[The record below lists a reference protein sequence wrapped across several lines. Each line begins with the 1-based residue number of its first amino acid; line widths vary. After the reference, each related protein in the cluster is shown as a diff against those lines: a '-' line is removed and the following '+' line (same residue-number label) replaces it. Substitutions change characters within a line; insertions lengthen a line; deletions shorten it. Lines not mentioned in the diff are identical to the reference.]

1 MNKLNPSSIKLIEE
15 AVEGEYNFI
24 KKEEIME
31 ENIITLTIDGQ
42 EVKVKEGTTILQAAK
57 QAGIDI
63 PTLCFLKDINEVGDC
78 RMCIVEVE
86 GRRGFA
92 TSCIQTVEEG
102 MVVHTHTQNVLEAR
116 HVILDLIISNHAK
129 DCLTCTRS
137 GNCELQTLAT
147 KFNVLNIEF
156 EGERTEHK
164 VDDLSPSIV
173 RDFNKCILCRRC
185 VAACKNVQKIGAI
198 DCINRGFESCISTV
212 GDHSLND
219 VNCTFCG
226 QCIEACPTGALHEKE
241 TINDV
246 WVKLKD
252 PETTVIV
259 QTAPAVRVALGEE
272 FGMPIGT
279 NVVGKMVTA
288 LKRLGFNK
296 VFDTNT
302 GADLTIMEEANEF
315 IERFTKN
322 DNLPLITS
330 CSPGWVKYIEMNYP
344 ELLPHL
350 SSCKSPHQMF
360 GAILKTY
367 YAKREG
373 LDPAKMYVVSVMP
386 CIAKKFERQRPEM
399 KEDDLYDVDN
409 VITTRELAR
418 MIKQANKKKKKLEDS
433 NFDSPMGEASGA
445 GAIFGT
451 TGGVMEAALRTAQ
464 DTLTGKDL
472 AKIDFEQVRGGEGIK
487 RATINIA
494 GKEINVVAA
503 SGLANARTILEEIKS
518 GKANYQ
524 FVEIMACPGGCIMGG
539 GQPIKSSKI
548 RSEVDVRKL
557 RADALYSIDERSI
570 VRKSHENPVMKKLY
584 KDFLEKPGSE
594 IAEKLLH
601 TTYTKREK
609 YNI

>member
-1 MNKLNPSSIKLIEE
+1 ME
-15 AVEGEYNFI
+15 
-24 KKEEIME
+24 KEMV
-31 ENIITLTIDGQ
+31 NLTIDNQ
-42 EVKVKEGTTILQAAK
+42 KVTVPKGTTILEAAK
-57 QAGIDI
+57 TAGIDI
-63 PTLCFLKDINEVGDC
+63 PTLCFLKEINEVGDC

-137 GNCELQTLAT
+137 GNCELQALAT

-156 EGERTEHK
+156 EGERTEHTI
-164 VDDLSPSIV
+164 DDLSPSIV

-198 DCINRGFESCISTV
+198 DCISRGFESCISTV

-246 WVKLKD
+246 WIKLKD

-288 LKRLGFNK
+288 LKRLGFDK

-322 DNLPLITS
+322 DNLPMITS

-350 SSCKSPHQMF
+350 SSCKSPHEMF

-367 YAKREG
+367 YANREG
-373 LDPAKMYVVSVMP
+373 LDPEKIYVVSVMP

-399 KEDDLYDVDN
+399 MEDNLYDVDN

-418 MIKQANKKKKKLEDS
+418 MIKQANIEFEKLEDS

-472 AKIDFEQVRGGEGIK
+472 PKIDFEQVRGGEGIK

-494 GKEINVVAA
+494 GKDINVVAA

-539 GQPIKSSKI
+539 GQPIKSSKV
-548 RSEVDVRKL
+548 RAEVDVRKL

-594 IAEKLLH
+594 IAERLLH

>member
-1 MNKLNPSSIKLIEE
+1 MIN
-15 AVEGEYNFI
+15 
-24 KKEEIME
+24 
-31 ENIITLTIDGQ
+31 LTIDDQ
-42 EVKVKEGTTILQAAK
+42 KISVPKGTTILQAAK

-63 PTLCFLKDINEVGDC
+63 PTLCFLKEINEVGDC

-86 GRRGFA
+86 GRKGFA

-102 MVVHTHTQNVLEAR
+102 MVVHTHTPNVLEAR
-116 HVILDLIISNHAK
+116 HVILDLIISNHSK

-137 GNCELQTLAT
+137 GNCELQSLAT
-147 KFNVLNIEF
+147 KFNVLQVEF
-156 EGERTEHK
+156 EGERTEHEI
-164 VDDLSPSIV
+164 DDLSPSIV

-246 WVKLKD
+246 WTKLKD
-252 PETTVIV
+252 PDSIVIV

-272 FGMPIGT
+272 FGMGIGI
-279 NVVGKMVTA
+279 NVTGKMVTA
-288 LKRLGFNK
+288 LKRLGFDK

-315 IERFTKN
+315 INRFKNN
-322 DNLPLITS
+322 DNLPMITS

-350 SSCKSPHQMF
+350 SSCKSPHEMF
-360 GAILKTY
+360 GAIIKTY
-367 YAKREG
+367 YAKKENI
-373 LDPAKMYVVSVMP
+373 DPKKIYVVSVMP
-386 CIAKKFERQRPEM
+386 CIAKKFERQREEM
-399 KEDDLYDVDN
+399 KEGELFDVDN

-418 MIKQANKKKKKLEDS
+418 MIKQANIEFTKLEDS
-433 NFDSPMGEASGA
+433 KFDSPMGEATGA
-445 GAIFGT
+445 GAIFGV

-464 DTLTGKDL
+464 DTLTGESL
-472 AKIDFEQVRGGEGIK
+472 PQIDFEEVRGTQNIK
-487 RATINIA
+487 RANIEIA
-494 GKEINVVAA
+494 GKEIKVVAA
-503 SGLANARTILEEIKS
+503 SGLANAKTILEEIKQ
-518 GKANYQ
+518 GKADYQ

-548 RSEVDVRKL
+548 QAEVDVKKL
-557 RADALYSIDERSI
+557 RAQALYSIDEKSVI
-570 VRKSHENPVMKKLY
+570 RKSHENPVMKKIY
-584 KDFLEKPGSE
+584 KEFLGKPGSE
-594 IAEKLLH
+594 LAEELLH
-601 TTYTKREK
+601 TAYEKREK

>member
-1 MNKLNPSSIKLIEE
+1 MD
-15 AVEGEYNFI
+15 
-24 KKEEIME
+24 
-31 ENIITLTIDGQ
+31 ENLITLTIDGQ
-42 EVKVKEGTTILQAAK
+42 KVKVKEGTTILQAAK

-102 MVVHTHTQNVLEAR
+102 MVVHTHTPNVLEAR

-137 GNCELQTLAT
+137 GNCELQTLAV
-147 KFNVLNIEF
+147 KFNVLNVEF
-156 EGERTEHK
+156 EGERTKHK
-164 VDDLSPSIV
+164 VDNISPSIE

-185 VAACKNVQKIGAI
+185 IAACKNVQKIGAI
-198 DCINRGFESCISTV
+198 DCISRGFKSCISTV
-212 GDHSLND
+212 GDKSLND

-252 PETTVIV
+252 KDTYVIV

-272 FGMPIGT
+272 FGMDIGT
-279 NVVGKMVTA
+279 NVTGKMVTA
-288 LKRLGFNK
+288 LKRLGFDK

-302 GADLTIMEEANEF
+302 GADFTIMEEANEF
-315 IERFTKN
+315 VQRIQN
-322 DNLPLITS
+322 NGVLPMITS
-330 CSPGWVKYIEMNYP
+330 CSPGWVRYIEMNYP

-350 SSCKSPHQMF
+350 STCKSPHEML

-367 YAKREG
+367 YAKKEG
-373 LDPAKMYVVSVMP
+373 IDPKNIYVVSVMP
-386 CIAKKFERQRPEM
+386 CIAKKFERQRDEL
-399 KEDDLYDVDN
+399 KNNDLYNVDN
-409 VITTRELAR
+409 VITTRELSR
-418 MIKQANKKKKKLEDS
+418 MIKQANIEFNKLEDS
-433 NFDSPMGEASGA
+433 EFDLPLGEATGA

-472 AKIDFEQVRGGEGIK
+472 KEIDFKEVRGGKGIK
-487 RATINIA
+487 KSKVNIA
-494 GKEINVVAA
+494 GKDLKVVAA
-503 SGLANARTILEEIKS
+503 SGLANAKEILEEIKNK
-518 GKANYQ
+518 KADYQ
-524 FVEIMACPGGCIMGG
+524 FVEIMACPGGCVMGG

-548 RSEVDVRKL
+548 QSEVDVRKL
-557 RADALYSIDERSI
+557 RADALYSIDEKSVI
-570 VRKSHENPVMKKLY
+570 RKSHENPVINKVY
-584 KDFLEKPGSE
+584 DEFLEKPGSH
-594 IAEKLLH
+594 IAHELLH
-601 TTYTKREK
+601 TSYKEREK
-609 YNI
+609 YI

>member
-1 MNKLNPSSIKLIEE
+1 M
-15 AVEGEYNFI
+15 G
-24 KKEEIME
+24 KKD
-31 ENIITLTIDGQ
+31 ENVNMVTLTIDDQ
-42 EVKVKEGTTILQAAK
+42 KVCVPEGTTILQAAK

-63 PTLCFLKDINEVGDC
+63 PTLCFLKEINEVGDC

-102 MVVHTHTQNVLEAR
+102 MVVHTHTPNVLEAR

-137 GNCELQTLAT
+137 GNCELQALAV

-156 EGERTEHK
+156 EGERTKHR

-185 VAACKNVQKIGAI
+185 VAACKNVQGIGAI

-246 WVKLKD
+246 WIKLKD
-252 PETTVIV
+252 PETTVLV

-279 NVVGKMVTA
+279 NVQGKMVTA
-288 LKRLGFNK
+288 LKRLGFDK

-302 GADLTIMEEANEF
+302 GADFTIMEEANEF
-315 IERFTKN
+315 IERFKEH
-322 DNLPLITS
+322 DNLPMITS
-330 CSPGWVKYIEMNYP
+330 CSPGWVRYIEMNYP

-350 SSCKSPHQMF
+350 STCKSPHQMF
-360 GAILKTY
+360 GALLKTY
-367 YAKREG
+367 YAQKEG
-373 LDPAKMYVVSVMP
+373 LDPEKIYVVSVMP
-386 CIAKKFERQRPEM
+386 CIAKKFERERPEM
-399 KEDDLYDVDN
+399 KENGLYDVDN

-418 MIKQANKKKKKLEDS
+418 MIKQANIEFEKLGDS
-433 NFDSPMGEASGA
+433 PYDAPMGEASGA

-464 DTLTGKDL
+464 DVLTGEDL
-472 AKIDFEQVRGGEGIK
+472 PKINFEQVRGGDGIK
-487 RATINIA
+487 RATITIA
-494 GKEINVVAA
+494 GKPISVVAA
-503 SGLANARTILEEIKS
+503 SGLSNAKKILDEIKS
-518 GKANYQ
+518 GKSNYQ

-557 RADALYSIDERSI
+557 RADSLYSIDERSTI
-570 VRKSHENPVMKKLY
+570 RKSHENPVVKKIY
-584 KDFLEKPGSE
+584 EEFLEKPGSYR
-594 IAEKLLH
+594 AEKLLH
-601 TTYTKREK
+601 TKYTAREK
-609 YNI
+609 YRI

>member
-1 MNKLNPSSIKLIEE
+1 
-15 AVEGEYNFI
+15 
-24 KKEEIME
+24 ME
-31 ENIITLTIDGQ
+31 SRMINLTIDDQ
-42 EVKVKEGTTILQAAK
+42 NVTVPEGTTILQAAK

-63 PTLCFLKDINEVGDC
+63 PTLCFLKEINEVGDC

-86 GRRGFA
+86 GRKGFA
-92 TSCIQTVEEG
+92 TSCIQKVEEG
-102 MVVHTHTQNVLEAR
+102 MVVRTHTPNVLEAR
-116 HVILDLIISNHAK
+116 HVILDLIISNHSK

-137 GNCELQTLAT
+137 GNCELQVLAT

-164 VDDLSPSIV
+164 IDDLSPSIV

-185 VAACKNVQKIGAI
+185 VAACKNVQEIGAI

-252 PETTVIV
+252 PDTVVLV

-279 NVVGKMVTA
+279 NVTGKMVTA
-288 LKRLGFNK
+288 LKRLGFDK

-302 GADLTIMEEANEF
+302 GADFTIMEEANEF
-315 IERFTKN
+315 VERFKKH
-322 DNLPLITS
+322 DELPMLTS
-330 CSPGWVKYIEMNYP
+330 CCPGWIKYIEMNYP
-344 ELLPHL
+344 ELLSHL

-367 YAKREG
+367 YAQKEG
-373 LDPAKMYVVSVMP
+373 IDPEKIYTVSVMP
-386 CIAKKFERQRPEM
+386 CIAKKFESKRPEM
-399 KEDDLYDVDN
+399 KENGLYDVDN
-409 VITTRELAR
+409 IITTRELSR
-418 MIKQANKKKKKLEDS
+418 MIKQANIDFEKLDDS
-433 NFDSPMGEASGA
+433 TFDDPMGEATGA
-445 GAIFGT
+445 AAIFGV
-451 TGGVMEAALRTAQ
+451 TGGVMEAALRTAE
-464 DTLTGKDL
+464 DILTGEDL
-472 AKIDFEQVRGGEGIK
+472 PKIDFKQVRGSQGIK
-487 RATINIA
+487 RATVTIA
-494 GKEINVVAA
+494 GKPISVVAA
-503 SGLANARTILEEIKS
+503 SGLSNAKQILEEIKS

-539 GQPIKSSKI
+539 GQPIKHSKI
-548 RSEVDVRKL
+548 RAEVDVQKL
-557 RADALYSIDERSI
+557 RANSLYSIDEKSSI
-570 VRKSHENPVMKKLY
+570 RKSHENPVIKKIY
-584 KDFLEKPGSE
+584 KEYLEKPGSYR
-594 IAEKLLH
+594 AEKLLH
-601 TTYTKREK
+601 TKYTKREK
-609 YNI
+609 YRID

>member
-1 MNKLNPSSIKLIEE
+1 
-15 AVEGEYNFI
+15 
-24 KKEEIME
+24 ME
-31 ENIITLTIDGQ
+31 SKMINLTIDDQ
-42 EVKVKEGTTILQAAK
+42 NVTVPEGTTILQAAK

-86 GRRGFA
+86 GRKGFA
-92 TSCIQTVEEG
+92 TSCIQKVEEG
-102 MVVHTHTQNVLEAR
+102 MVVHTHTPNVLEAR
-116 HVILDLIISNHAK
+116 HVILDLIISNHSK

-137 GNCELQTLAT
+137 GNCELQVLAT

-164 VDDLSPSIV
+164 IDDLSPSIV

-185 VAACKNVQKIGAI
+185 VAACKNVQEIGAI

-252 PETTVIV
+252 PDTVVLV

-272 FGMPIGT
+272 FGMQVGT
-279 NVVGKMVTA
+279 NVTGKMVTA
-288 LKRLGFNK
+288 LKRLGFDK

-302 GADLTIMEEANEF
+302 GADFTIMEEANEF
-315 IERFTKN
+315 VERFKAHEE
-322 DNLPLITS
+322 LPMLTS
-330 CSPGWVKYIEMNYP
+330 CCPGWIKYIEMNYP
-344 ELLPHL
+344 EMLPHL

-360 GAILKTY
+360 GAILKSY
-367 YAKREG
+367 YAKKEG
-373 LDPAKMYVVSVMP
+373 IDPEKIYTVSVMP
-386 CIAKKFERQRPEM
+386 CIAKKFESKRPEM
-399 KEDDLYDVDN
+399 KENGLEDVDN

-418 MIKQANKKKKKLEDS
+418 MIKQANIDFEKLEDS
-433 NFDSPMGEASGA
+433 KFDDPMGEATGA
-445 GAIFGT
+445 AAIFGV
-451 TGGVMEAALRTAQ
+451 TGGVMEAALRTAE
-464 DTLTGKDL
+464 DILTGKEL
-472 AKIDFEQVRGGEGIK
+472 PKIDFEQVRGSQGIK
-487 RATINIA
+487 RATITIA
-494 GKEINVVAA
+494 GKPISVVAA
-503 SGLANARTILEEIKS
+503 SGLANAKKILEEIKT

-539 GQPIKSSKI
+539 GQPIKHSKV
-548 RSEVDVRKL
+548 RAEVDVQKL
-557 RADALYSIDERSI
+557 RASSLYSIDEKSTI
-570 VRKSHENPVMKKLY
+570 RKSHENPVVQKIY
-584 KDFLEKPGSE
+584 NEFLENPGSYR
-594 IAEKLLH
+594 AEKLLH
-601 TTYTKREK
+601 TKYAEREK
-609 YNI
+609 YRI

>member
-1 MNKLNPSSIKLIEE
+1 ME
-15 AVEGEYNFI
+15 
-24 KKEEIME
+24 KEMV
-31 ENIITLTIDGQ
+31 NLTIDNQ
-42 EVKVKEGTTILQAAK
+42 KVTVPKGTTILNAAK

-102 MVVHTHTQNVLEAR
+102 MVVHTHTPNVLEAR

-137 GNCELQTLAT
+137 GNCELQALAT

-164 VDDLSPSIV
+164 IDDLSPSIV

-252 PETTVIV
+252 PDTTVIV

-288 LKRLGFNK
+288 LKRLGFDR

-322 DNLPLITS
+322 DNLPMITS

-350 SSCKSPHQMF
+350 SSCKSPHEMF

-373 LDPAKMYVVSVMP
+373 LDPEKIYVVSVMP

-399 KEDDLYDVDN
+399 MEDNLYDVDN

-418 MIKQANKKKKKLEDS
+418 MIKQANIEFEKLEDS

-464 DTLTGKDL
+464 DTLTGEDL
-472 AKIDFEQVRGGEGIK
+472 PKIDFEQVRGGEGIK

-494 GKEINVVAA
+494 GKDINVVVA

-539 GQPIKSSKI
+539 GQPIKSSKV
-548 RSEVDVRKL
+548 RAEVDVRKL

-594 IAEKLLH
+594 IAERLLH

>member
-1 MNKLNPSSIKLIEE
+1 ME
-15 AVEGEYNFI
+15 
-24 KKEEIME
+24 KEMV
-31 ENIITLTIDGQ
+31 NLTIDNQ
-42 EVKVKEGTTILQAAK
+42 KITVPKGTTILAAAK
-57 QAGIDI
+57 EAGIDI
-63 PTLCFLKDINEVGDC
+63 PTLCFLKDINEMGDC

-137 GNCELQTLAT
+137 GNCELQALAT

-156 EGERTEHK
+156 EGERTEHTI
-164 VDDLSPSIV
+164 DDLSPSIV

-279 NVVGKMVTA
+279 NVTGKMVTA
-288 LKRLGFNK
+288 LKRLGFDK

-322 DNLPLITS
+322 DHLPMITS

-350 SSCKSPHQMF
+350 SSCKSPHEMF

-367 YAKREG
+367 YANREG
-373 LDPAKMYVVSVMP
+373 LNPEKIYVVSVMP

-399 KEDDLYDVDN
+399 MEDNLYDVDN

-418 MIKQANKKKKKLEDS
+418 MIKQANIEFKKLEDS

-472 AKIDFEQVRGGEGIK
+472 PKIDFDQVRGGDGIK
-487 RATINIA
+487 KATINIA
-494 GKEINVVAA
+494 GKDICVVAA

-518 GKANYQ
+518 GKADYQ

-539 GQPIKSSKI
+539 GQPIKSSKT
-548 RSEVDVRKL
+548 RAEVDVRKL
-557 RADALYSIDERSI
+557 RADALYTIDERSI
-570 VRKSHENPVMKKLY
+570 VRKSYDNLVMKKLY

-594 IAEKLLH
+594 IAERLLH
-601 TTYTKREK
+601 TTYTKRDK
-609 YNI
+609 YKI

>member
-1 MNKLNPSSIKLIEE
+1 
-15 AVEGEYNFI
+15 
-24 KKEEIME
+24 ME
-31 ENIITLTIDGQ
+31 EKMINLTIDDQ
-42 EVKVKEGTTILQAAK
+42 KISVPKGTTILQAAK

-63 PTLCFLKDINEVGDC
+63 PTLCFLKEINEVGDC

-86 GRRGFA
+86 GRKGFA

-102 MVVHTHTQNVLEAR
+102 MVVHTHTPNVLEAR
-116 HVILDLIISNHAK
+116 HVILDLIISNHSK

-137 GNCELQTLAT
+137 GNCELQSLAT
-147 KFNVLNIEF
+147 KFNVLQVEF

-164 VDDLSPSIV
+164 IDNLSPSIV

-185 VAACKNVQKIGAI
+185 VAVCKNVQKIGAI

-246 WVKLKD
+246 WTKLKD
-252 PETTVIV
+252 PDSIVIV

-272 FGMPIGT
+272 FGMGIGI
-279 NVVGKMVTA
+279 NVTGKMITA
-288 LKRLGFNK
+288 LKRLGFDK

-315 IERFTKN
+315 INRFKNN
-322 DNLPLITS
+322 DNLPMITS

-350 SSCKSPHQMF
+350 SSCKSPHEMF
-360 GAILKTY
+360 GAIIKTY
-367 YAKREG
+367 YAKKENI
-373 LDPAKMYVVSVMP
+373 DPKKIYVVSVMP
-386 CIAKKFERQRPEM
+386 CIAKKFERQREEM
-399 KEDDLYDVDN
+399 KEEELFDVDN

-418 MIKQANKKKKKLEDS
+418 MIKQANIEFDKLEDS
-433 NFDSPMGEASGA
+433 KFDSPMGEATGA
-445 GAIFGT
+445 GAIFGV

-464 DTLTGKDL
+464 DTLTGESL
-472 AKIDFEQVRGGEGIK
+472 PQIDFEEVRGTQNIK
-487 RATINIA
+487 RATIEID
-494 GKEINVVAA
+494 GKEIKVVAA
-503 SGLANARTILEEIKS
+503 SGLANAKTILEEIKQ
-518 GKANYQ
+518 GKADYQ

-548 RSEVDVRKL
+548 QAEVDVKKL
-557 RADALYSIDERSI
+557 RAQALYSIDEKSVI
-570 VRKSHENPVMKKLY
+570 RKSHENPVMKKIY
-584 KDFLEKPGSE
+584 KEFLGKPGSE
-594 IAEKLLH
+594 LAEELLH
-601 TTYTKREK
+601 TAYEKREK